1 MLYSTATIPTSYTH
15 IMPGY
20 YLHIINANQALEAI
34 AKGESCVRLS
44 TDLNL
49 TERDFVITEQGLVL
63 DEENRLSIAELKRIA
78 KKSQRITLCRDGEMI
93 ALEDRS
99 EGYYKLVPTEGA
111 PLLEISGVKMHISKG
126 TDPFASASEM
136 AQQAVRKGDRVL
148 DCCSG
153 LGYAAIA
160 AHRLGA
166 SEVLTIELSRVVM
179 GLRAQNPWSNDL
191 GHEGIVQR
199 HGNSLELIATMAA
212 DSFDSVIHD
221 PPRFSLAGELYS
233 EAFYRQIYRVLRR
246 DGRLFHYTGNPHV
259 VKKGSSFVDG
269 VIRRLNAAG
278 FRHVVK
284 VEHLM
289 GVSAQK

>member
-1 MLYSTATIPTSYTH
+1 MSAF
-15 IMPGY
+15 
-20 YLHIINANQALEAI
+20 YLHTINAQQVLEAI
-34 AKGESCVRLS
+34 NKGLPYVRLS

-49 TERDFVITEQGLVL
+49 SEQDFSLSGQSLVL
-63 DEENRLSIAELKRIA
+63 DKDNRLSIDQLKKIV
-78 KKSQRITLCRDGEMI
+78 KKTQRIYLCRDGDI
-93 ALEDRS
+93 VPLEDRS
-99 EGYYKLVPTEGA
+99 SGYYKLVPTEGA

-126 TDPFASASEM
+126 TDPFVSASEM
-136 AQQAVRKGDRVL
+136 AQQAVRKGDKVL

-166 SEVLTIELSRVVM
+166 NAVLSIELSLEVI

-191 GHEGIVQR
+191 SQEGIVQ
-199 HGNSLELIATMAA
+199 HQGNSYELIGAMPAT
-212 DSFDSVIHD
+212 SFDSVIHD

-233 EAFYRQIYRVLRR
+233 EKFYREIFRVLRR

-269 VIRRLNAAG
+269 VIRRLKAAG
-278 FRHVVK
+278 FRHVEK

-289 GVSAQK
+289 GVNAQK

>member
-1 MLYSTATIPTSYTH
+1 
-15 IMPGY
+15 MPGY
-20 YLHIINANQALEAI
+20 YLHSINAKQALEAI
-34 AKGESCVRLS
+34 AKGMTCVQLS

-49 TERDFVITEQGLVL
+49 SKQDFVLTEQGLVL
-63 DEENRLSIAELKRIA
+63 DEENHLSIAELKKIA

-93 ALEDRS
+93 PLEDRS

-179 GLRAQNPWSNDL
+179 GLRAQNPWSSDL
-191 GHEGIVQR
+191 GDEGIVQR
-199 HGNSLELIATMAA
+199 HGNSFELIATMAA
-212 DSFDSVIHD
+212 NSFDAVIHD

-233 EAFYRQIYRVLRR
+233 EAFYRQIFRVLRR

-269 VIRRLNAAG
+269 VIRRLKAAG
-278 FRHVVK
+278 FRHVEK

-289 GVSAQK
+289 GVSAHK

>member
-1 MLYSTATIPTSYTH
+1 MVS
-15 IMPGY
+15 Y
-20 YLHIINANQALEAI
+20 YLHTINARQALDAI
-34 AKGESCVRLS
+34 AKGLSCVRLS
-44 TDLNL
+44 TDLNIS
-49 TERDFVITEQGLVL
+49 EQDFSLSDQGLVL
-63 DEENRLSIAELKRIA
+63 DEDNQLSLAELKKIV
-78 KKSQRITLCRDGEMI
+78 KKTQRIYLCSDGDMVP
-93 ALEDRS
+93 LEDRS
-99 EGYYKLVPTEGA
+99 SGYYKLVPTAGA

-126 TDPFASASEM
+126 TDPFVSASDM
-136 AQQAVRKGDRVL
+136 ALQAVRKGDNVL

-166 SEVLTIELSRVVM
+166 SEVLTIELSREVM

-191 GHEGIVQR
+191 GKEGIVQR
-199 HGNSLELIATMAA
+199 QGSSFELIKTMPVT
-212 DSFDSVIHD
+212 SFDSVIHD

-233 EAFYRQIYRVLRR
+233 EEFYRQIFRVLRR

-269 VIRRLNAAG
+269 VIRRLKAAG
-278 FRHVVK
+278 FKNVQK

-289 GVSAQK
+289 GVKAQK

>member
-1 MLYSTATIPTSYTH
+1 ML
-15 IMPGY
+15 GF
-20 YLHIINANQALEAI
+20 YLHAENAKLALDAM
-34 AKGESCVRLS
+34 AKGLSSIRLS

-49 TERDFVITEQGLVL
+49 TEWDVPLGNQCLVL
-63 DEENRLSIAELKRIA
+63 DDDNRLSLGDLKKIA
-78 KKSQRITLCRDGEMI
+78 KKKQRIYLCRLGEMQP
-93 ALEDRS
+93 LEDRS
-99 EGYYKLVPTEGA
+99 SGYYKLAPTAGA

-136 AQQAVRKGDRVL
+136 AQQAVRQGDRVL

-166 SEVLTIELSRVVM
+166 REVLSIELSKEVM
-179 GLRAQNPWSNDL
+179 GLREQNPWSDDL
-191 GHEGIVQR
+191 GQKGIVQVQ
-199 HGNSLELIATMAA
+199 GSSYELIGTMPET
-212 DSFDSVIHD
+212 SFDSVIHD

-233 EAFYRQIYRVLRR
+233 EEFYRQIFRVLRR

-269 VIRRLNAAG
+269 VIRRLKAVG
-278 FRHVVK
+278 FKNVEK

-289 GVSAQK
+289 GVRAQK

>member
-1 MLYSTATIPTSYTH
+1 ML
-15 IMPGY
+15 GY
-20 YLHIINANQALEAI
+20 YLHSINAKQALEAI
-34 AKGESCVRLS
+34 AKGLSCIRLS

-49 TERDFVITEQGLVL
+49 SERDFSLSDQSLVL
-63 DEENRLSIAELKRIA
+63 DDDNRLSIDELKRIA
-78 KKSQRITLCRDGEMI
+78 KKTQRIYLCRDGDMVP
-93 ALEDRS
+93 LEDRS
-99 EGYYKLVPTEGA
+99 SGYYKLVPTSGA

-126 TDPFASASEM
+126 TDPFVSASEM
-136 AQQAVRKGDRVL
+136 AKQAVSKGDKVL

-166 SEVLTIELSRVVM
+166 SEVLTIELSPEVM

-191 GHEGIVQR
+191 GKEGIVQR
-199 HGNSLELIATMAA
+199 QGSSFELITTMPAI
-212 DSFDSVIHD
+212 SFDAVVHD

-233 EAFYRQIYRVLRR
+233 EEFYREIFRVLRPG
-246 DGRLFHYTGNPHV
+246 GRLFHYTGNPHV

-269 VIRRLNAAG
+269 VIRRLKAAG
-278 FRHVVK
+278 FKHVKK